1 MVSRHT
7 RRKITCFRCG
17 KFGHKRADC
26 RVRLLVDPD
35 PSEHRRRKF
44 GNSEANIVDEEN
56 RRSDRADVVFF
67 ASKEEEL
74 GNAEWILDSGA
85 TNHMAKDSSVFSVM
99 RRLERPVE
107 VLVANGE
114 KVKAEYCGD
123 VILYAMVGNKKKK
136 CEVRNVLYLPELN
149 CNILSVNRVTRAGL
163 EVRFVGDR
171 THIVRNGT
179 VMAVGQHNG
188 KQYVLDVLCKC
199 GKDAEM
205 EAM

>member
-26 RVRLLVDPD
+26 RVRLLADPD

-44 GNSEANIVDEEN
+44 GNSEANIADEED
-56 RRSDRADVVFF
+56 RRSDRADVVFL
-67 ASKEEEL
+67 ASKDEKVL

-85 TNHMAKDSSVFSVM
+85 TNHMTKDSSIFSEM
-99 RRLERPVE
+99 RRLKRSVE

-114 KVKAEYCGD
+114 KLKADYCGD
-123 VILYAMVGNKKKK
+123 VVLYATVGNKKKK
-136 CEVRNVLYLPELN
+136 CEVRNVLYLPGLN

-163 EVRFVGDR
+163 EVRFVGNR
-171 THIVRNGT
+171 THIVRNGM

-188 KQYVLDVLCKC
+188 KQYVLDVSC
-199 GKDAEM
+199 
-205 EAM
+205 